1 MQSPFFIFIKPL
13 TMRLLLRLLLFSLIG
28 LLFLWYLFYAE
39 NEVLPSFSNEG
50 HLYLFTILVSIL
62 IGLGINF
69 INQWLNK
76 VLPWRKAILS
86 RFVAGLTVD
95 FLFLG
100 GVLILFGW
108 LANLTGLITYEMFP
122 EDMFLRQIEIKLVVL
137 SFITMFVITLIDFNT
152 FSYQEYSV
160 GQIRKLR
167 AERKQ
172 LELQFEALKSQLSP
186 HYLFNSMNTIS
197 SLVYRDPNVAE
208 TFIRNLADTFNYVL
222 YTKQVTLVDVR
233 EEIEAL
239 KDYGY
244 LLSIRY
250 ATAVNLKI
258 AIDEAFLNQKIPPLT
273 FQLLVENAVKHNIIA
288 NDNPLCISI
297 RSQGKEL
304 IILNNKTGAP
314 SNTASHRVGLE
325 NIRKRYAF
333 FTLKPIQ
340 IFDEDY
346 FEVRLPTLEQ

>member
-1 MQSPFFIFIKPL
+1 
-13 TMRLLLRLLLFSLIG
+13 MRLLLRLVLFALIG
-28 LLFLWYLFYAE
+28 VLFLWYLFYAE
-39 NEVLPSFSNEG
+39 NEVLPHISKEG
-50 HLYLFTILVSIL
+50 NLYIFTILASVF
-62 IGLGINF
+62 IGLGISF

-76 VLPWRKAILS
+76 TLPWRRAILG
-86 RFVAGLTVD
+86 RFVTGLFLD

-100 GVLILFGW
+100 AILILSGW
-108 LANLTGLITYEMFP
+108 LANITGLITYEMFP

-137 SFITMFVITLIDFNT
+137 SFITMFIITLVEFNT

-172 LELQFEALKSQLSP
+172 LELQFQALKSQLSP

-197 SLVYRDPNVAE
+197 SLVYRDPVVAE

-222 YTKQVTLVDVR
+222 YTKEVTLVEIR

-239 KDYGY
+239 RDYAY

-250 ATAVNLKI
+250 ASAVELKI
-258 AIDEAFLNQKIPPLT
+258 EIDEDVMSKKIPPLT
-273 FQLLVENAVKHNIIA
+273 LQLLVENAVKHNIIG
-288 NDNPLCISI
+288 NDNPLKINI
-297 RSQGKEL
+297 RAGENEL
-304 IILNNKTGAP
+304 IVLNNKTGSP
-314 SNTASHRVGLE
+314 SNTASHRVGLD

-333 FTLKPIQ
+333 FTARPIQ
-340 IFDEDY
+340 VLDEDY
-346 FEVRLPTLEQ
+346 FEVKLPMLKS

>member
-1 MQSPFFIFIKPL
+1 
-13 TMRLLLRLLLFSLIG
+13 MRLLLMLLLFALIG
-28 LLFLWYLFYAE
+28 VLFLWYLFYAE
-39 NEVLPSFSNEG
+39 NEVLPSFSKEG
-50 HLYLFTILVSIL
+50 HLYVFTILASIL
-62 IGLGINF
+62 IGLGITF

-76 VLPWRKAILS
+76 VLPWRRTILS
-86 RFVAGLTVD
+86 RFVAGLAID

-108 LANLTGLITYEMFP
+108 LANLTGLISYEMFP

-137 SFITMFVITLIDFNT
+137 SFITMFIITLIEFNT

-167 AERKQ
+167 AKRKQ

-197 SLVYRDPNVAE
+197 SLVYRDPDVAE

-222 YTKQVTLVDVR
+222 YTKEVTLVDVK

-239 KDYGY
+239 RDYGY

-250 ATAVNLKI
+250 ASAVDLKI
-258 AIDEAFLNQKIPPLT
+258 EVDEEFLTKKIPPLT
-273 FQLLVENAVKHNIIA
+273 FQLLVENAVKHNIIG
-288 NDNPLCISI
+288 NDNPLRISI
-297 RSQGKEL
+297 RATEKEL
-304 IILNNKTGAP
+304 VVLNNKTGSP
-314 SNTASHRVGLE
+314 SNTASHRVGLD
-325 NIRKRYAF
+325 NVRKRYSF
-333 FTLKPIQ
+333 FTAKPIQ
-340 IFDEDY
+340 IQDDDY
-346 FEVRLPTLEQ
+346 FEVKLPMIS

>member
-1 MQSPFFIFIKPL
+1 
-13 TMRLLLRLLLFSLIG
+13 MRLLLRLALFALIG
-28 LLFLWYLFYAE
+28 VLFLWYLFYAE
-39 NEVLPSFSNEG
+39 NEALPHISREG
-50 HLYLFTILVSIL
+50 NLYAFTILASIL
-62 IGLGINF
+62 IGLGITY

-76 VLPWRKAILS
+76 VLPWRRTILS
-86 RFVAGLTVD
+86 RFVAGIAID

-108 LANLTGLITYEMFP
+108 LGNILGLITYEMFP
-122 EDMFLRQIEIKLVVL
+122 EDMFLRQIELKLIVL
-137 SFITMFVITLIDFNT
+137 SFITMFIITLIEFNT

-197 SLVYRDPNVAE
+197 SLVYRDPVVAE

-222 YTKQVTLVDVR
+222 YTKEVTLVDVR

-239 KDYGY
+239 RDYGY

-250 ATAVNLKI
+250 ASAVDLKI
-258 AIDEAFLNQKIPPLT
+258 EVKEEYMTKKIPPLT
-273 FQLLVENAVKHNIIA
+273 FQLLVENAVKHNIIG
-288 NDNPLCISI
+288 NDNPLKINI
-297 RSQGKEL
+297 RATENEL
-304 IILNNKTGAP
+304 IVLNNKTGSP
-314 SNTASHRVGLE
+314 SNTASHRVGLD
-325 NIRKRYAF
+325 NIRKRYSF
-333 FTLKPIQ
+333 FTARPIQ
-340 IFDEDY
+340 VLDNEY
-346 FEVRLPTLEQ
+346 FEVKLPMLNT